1 MWDDGGKFL
10 MVMKDD
16 SINRMMLISFFAV
29 ERNIKEN
36 NQGYDLSNNIEYR
49 FLGTLA
55 GTDLT

>member
-36 NQGYDLSNNIEYR
+36 N
-49 FLGTLA
+49 
-55 GTDLT
+55 